1 MKNYKIF
8 LFGLITVLFLAGTVF
23 LVTSATSAK
32 NSDEVQRAYFKVLNS
47 RGEKS
52 VLNYA
57 RHNFPDQVVSV
68 QGNVNTIE
76 ALKKNANLE
85 FRGYAS
91 KWSLTPLPQVLQ
103 GNNGK
108 ANPKGKP
115 YCGDGKCTGQE
126 TPENCSEDCTGGGP
140 AQRVC
145 YLSDYGL
152 DQVQYGM
159 KQLYQDQNLTQ
170 TSGGAG
176 VNVAVL
182 DSGAKTDH
190 PDISQRIQKCR
201 DTTGRKVK
209 NSCADNDGHGTN
221 VASIIAADAGAD
233 GLGIYGVAP
242 AANLWIYKVC
252 GAFCWSDD
260 IARALYE
267 VADSG
272 ADVVNMSFGGSG
284 LASDEKA
291 ALDYAYGKGV
301 LLVAAAGNSG
311 PGANTIE
318 YPAAYVKVM
327 GIAAIDASYNTTDFS
342 SRGINDGDYVIE
354 EREVEMGAAGDE
366 VLGAYKD
373 GCYAWYWGT
382 SQASPH
388 VAGLAAKLWQGNGI
402 STRTY
407 LQNRAKLY
415 DLNGAGDDT
424 QTGFGLPT
432 VP

>member
-1 MKNYKIF
+1 MKKYKLF
-8 LFGLITVLFLAGTVF
+8 LFGLITVLFLAGTVY
-23 LVTSATSAK
+23 LITSATFAK
-32 NSDEVQRAYFKVLNS
+32 DSDEVQRAYFRILNPQ
-47 RGEKS
+47 GEKS
-52 VLNYA
+52 VLNYV
-57 RHNFPDQVVSV
+57 RHDFPGQVVSV
-68 QGNVNTIE
+68 QANVHNIE
-76 ALKKNANLE
+76 ALKENPNLE

-91 KWSLTPLPQVLQ
+91 KWELVPIGQALDGRGGVSGPT
-103 GNNGK
+103 
-108 ANPKGKP
+108 GKP
-115 YCGDGKCTGQE
+115 YCGDGKCNGGE
-126 TPENCSEDCTGGGP
+126 TQATCPGDCGGGGG
-140 AQRVC
+140 RVC

-159 KQLYQDQNLTQ
+159 KQLYQDPNLTQ

-182 DSGAKTDH
+182 DTGAKTTH

-201 DTTGRKVK
+201 DATSTRIK
-209 NSCADNDGHGTN
+209 NSCADNNGHGTN

-252 GAFCWSDD
+252 GAYCWSDD
-260 IARALYE
+260 VARALYE
-267 VADSG
+267 LTDQG
-272 ADVVNMSFGGSG
+272 ANVVNMSFGGSG

-311 PGANTIE
+311 PGADTIG
-318 YPAAYVKVM
+318 YPAAYIKVM
-327 GIAAIDASYNTTDFS
+327 GIAAIDSSYATADFS
-342 SRGINDGDYVIE
+342 SRGVNDGDYVIE
-354 EREVEMGAAGDE
+354 EREIEMAAAGVK
-366 VLGAYKD
+366 VLGAYKN

-388 VAGLAAKLWQGNGI
+388 VAGLAAKLWQGSGI
-402 STRTY
+402 ATRTY